1 MTLSKQENADQRSG
15 LRLET
20 IPFCET
26 MPEEP
31 PAPPAR
37 AIYGPVGDQRTAAR
51 RYWITHPVDG
61 LLNTVFHELLARL
74 PARFVS
80 AFGHATADLARL
92 RYRNRIFAQRIERN
106 FYALTSSLG
115 RNDQEQQDG
124 LKRWWRN
131 IGRTMAE
138 FSKANHLW
146 RGDHLQVQGSENL
159 ERAQEL
165 GKPLIFVS
173 MHLGTWEA
181 AFTAIHERLA
191 TPSIGPFQPEPNRF
205 TNRIVYR
212 LRKRRNQYLFP
223 PGQRSAIRL
232 HKLLR
237 SGATSLTIFIDEV
250 RDNQVHMPTFGRPL
264 PDKGNAVVAIKLANA
279 AGGTIVPFYLRRQNG
294 PDFDLNILPP
304 LEPNTADQ
312 TKRYDMKPTL
322 QAFNDIFEPIV
333 LDNIEHWYMLSEL
346 RLAPNFKRTLGEKHP
361 TALS

>member
-1 MTLSKQENADQRSG
+1 MTLPRQKNADQSGG
-15 LRLET
+15 LRLED
-20 IPFCET
+20 IPFHET

-31 PAPPAR
+31 AAPSVPGIFGPA
-37 AIYGPVGDQRTAAR
+37 GDERTAAR

-61 LLNTVFHELLARL
+61 LLNTVFHGLLERL

-80 AFGHATADLARL
+80 TFGNATADLARL
-92 RYRNRIFAQRIERN
+92 RYKNRIFAGRIERN
-106 FYALTSSLG
+106 FHALTSSLD

-146 RGDHLQVQGSENL
+146 REDHLKVQGLENL

-181 AFTAIHERLA
+181 AFTAIHEGLA
-191 TPSIGPFQPEPNRF
+191 APSIGPFQPEPNRF
-205 TNRIVYR
+205 TNRIVYK

-237 SGATSLTIFIDEV
+237 SGAASLTIFIDEV
-250 RDNQVHMPTFGRPL
+250 RDNQVHLPAFGRPL

-304 LEPNTADQ
+304 LEPNAAYQ
-312 TKRYDMKPTL
+312 TKRYDLRPTL
-322 QAFNDIFEPIV
+322 QAFNEIFEPIV
-333 LDNIEHWYMLSEL
+333 LDNIEHWYMLGEL
-346 RLAPNFKRTLGEKHP
+346 RLPANFERNLGEKCP

>member
-1 MTLSKQENADQRSG
+1 MTPSKQTHADLRSR
-15 LRLET
+15 LRLED
-20 IPFCET
+20 IPFRET
-26 MPEEP
+26 RPEEP
-31 PAPPAR
+31 PAPSVQALFGPA
-37 AIYGPVGDQRTAAR
+37 GHQRTAAR

-61 LLNTVFHELLARL
+61 LLNTVFHALLARL

-80 AFGHATADLARL
+80 AFGHSTADLARL
-92 RYRNRIFAQRIERN
+92 RYRKRIFARRIERN
-106 FYALTSSLG
+106 FHALTSNPG

-146 RGDHLQVQGSENL
+146 REDHLKVQGLENL
-159 ERAQEL
+159 ERTQEL

-181 AFTAIHERLA
+181 AFTAIHEGLA
-191 TPSIGPFQPEPNRF
+191 APSIGPFQPEPNRF
-205 TNRIVYR
+205 TNRIVYK

-237 SGATSLTIFIDEV
+237 SNAASLTIFIDEV
-250 RDNQVHMPTFGRPL
+250 RDNQVHMPAFGRPM
-264 PDKGNAVVAIKLANA
+264 PDKGNALVTIKLANA
-279 AGGTIVPFYLRRQNG
+279 AGGTIVPFYLKRKNG

-304 LEPNTADQ
+304 LQPDGSDQ
-312 TKRYDMKPTL
+312 GKRYDLKQTL
-322 QAFNDIFEPIV
+322 QTLNDIFEPIV
-333 LDNIEHWYMLSEL
+333 LENIEHWYMLGEL
-346 RLAPNFKRTLGEKHP
+346 RLPPNFKKT
-361 TALS
+361 